1 MKQGGG
7 IGEMEVEH
15 LKYYVV
21 LVIILQIVHE
31 ALFLIK
37 NLIEQRHCSA
47 ESLIFH
53 LWQVPLRYGLWVAG

>member
-1 MKQGGG
+1 
-7 IGEMEVEH
+7 MEVEH